1 MTALHLESQKWLHDY
16 INENTGNDSDKGCIC

>member
-1 MTALHLESQKWLHDY
+1 MTALDLEWQKWLNDY